1 MGITIAR
8 RYIDALIEGGVPDSE
23 QRIGLVTGLLTLSG
37 ENPEIDV
44 DEAGEIQLRAARA
57 IFADGLALADTDL
70 PYTLEIDAQIR
81 ELDDARERAV
91 DMTPEQ
97 QRNEGLQSDE
107 WYCGAMEG
115 LQMVRKRLLG
125 STLATRRSA

>member
-8 RYIDALIEGGVPDSE
+8 RYIDALIDGGVPDNE
-23 QRIGLVTGLLTLSG
+23 QRLALVTGLLQLSG

-81 ELDDARERAV
+81 EMDDARERAV
-91 DMTPEQ
+91 GMTIDQ
-97 QRNEGLQSDE
+97 QQNEGLQSDE